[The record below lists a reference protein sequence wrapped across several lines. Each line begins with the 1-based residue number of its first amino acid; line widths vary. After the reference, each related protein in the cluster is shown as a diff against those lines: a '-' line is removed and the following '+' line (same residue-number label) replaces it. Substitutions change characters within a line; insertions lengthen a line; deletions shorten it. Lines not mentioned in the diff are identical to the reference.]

1 MVIDLETEETE
12 EWQSIDNVPEI
23 DPGTI
28 HSVFAIKDG
37 MFEMVEKTELDK
49 KNYFYRVH
57 SKVPGVAV
65 IDYDKTNVVPIVKD
79 ILNRQNTF
87 IEIKYLRWVIGLN
100 IVLILGLIVVGIL
113 IPLGRSNFDIP
124 KTEIITEIRKFGMQA
139 IQQQQGSPTAPTVL
153 TPAST
158 SPTTTQTPGYNPILP
173 QETTTNN
180 HKNVPSY
187 AN

>member
-1 MVIDLETEETE
+1 MQIDFETENTE
-12 EWQSIDNVPEI
+12 NWQNEDNVAKI
-23 DPGTI
+23 DIASIQT
-28 HSVFAIKDG
+28 VFAIKDG
-37 MFEMVEKTELDK
+37 MFEMVEKTELAK

-100 IVLILGLIVVGIL
+100 IVLILGLIIVWLL
-113 IPLGRSNFDIP
+113 IPLGRSNFDTQ
-124 KTEIITEIRKFGMQA
+124 KTEIVNEIRKYGMQSL
-139 IQQQQGSPTAPTVL
+139 QQKQWTATTPTVL
-153 TPAST
+153 TPSST
-158 SPTTTQTPGYNPILP
+158 STTTTPSPGYNPILP
-173 QETTTNN
+173 TETTPNN